1 MIMKKT
7 FMPLLLA
14 ILLMRPLFL
23 SAEGGGSS
31 VDILKSDIS
40 PRAMS
45 MGGAYA
51 AAGDDSQGAYY
62 NPAAIGV
69 IPNPEIAF
77 SYSGGFDK
85 TQLNHLSFAMPL
97 PYRSFSN
104 LGRGVLGASILSSS
118 LGKFTYRYIAADGSV
133 VSSNMDAE
141 KNMVFS
147 LSYAEK
153 ASEGETS
160 MDKYKLFLEHYL
172 GVSVKYVKSTLL
184 EDYSAGTPAFDAGYR
199 MVEPEKGFSFGLS
212 LSNFGGKI
220 KYVKESYP
228 LPQILRAGIALRSS
242 PIMDQ
247 QILFTTEYDKF
258 IQDGESAAKVGLE
271 YHLQKILNFRVGYA
285 GIQENKGFSLGLGFF
300 LDNVSADFSTSML
313 SVYSYSA
320 FSLSYRFS
328 GVEIKEV
335 KKKKKQ
341 IKVDEEE
348 ETPRRKESAKEK
360 PKPKPK
366 TSSDDFLM
374 LY

>member
-1 MIMKKT
+1 MKKIFT
-7 FMPLLLA
+7 PLFLA
-14 ILLMRPLFL
+14 ILALRPLFL
-23 SAEGGGSS
+23 SAEGGNSS
-31 VDILKSDIS
+31 VDILKGDIS

-51 AAGDDSQGAYY
+51 AAADDSQGAFY

-69 IPNPEIAF
+69 IANPEAAF

-97 PYRSFSN
+97 PYRGFSN
-104 LGRGVLGASILSSS
+104 LNRGVLGASILSSS

-147 LSYAEK
+147 LSYGEK
-153 ASEGETS
+153 ASEGETAI
-160 MDKYKLFLEHYL
+160 DKHKLFLEHYL

-212 LSNFGGKI
+212 VSNFGGKI
-220 KYVKESYP
+220 KYVKQSYP

-247 QILFTTEYDKF
+247 QLLFTTEYDKF

-271 YHLQKILNFRVGYA
+271 YHLQKILNLRVGYA

-348 ETPRRKESAKEK
+348 APRRKESVKEK